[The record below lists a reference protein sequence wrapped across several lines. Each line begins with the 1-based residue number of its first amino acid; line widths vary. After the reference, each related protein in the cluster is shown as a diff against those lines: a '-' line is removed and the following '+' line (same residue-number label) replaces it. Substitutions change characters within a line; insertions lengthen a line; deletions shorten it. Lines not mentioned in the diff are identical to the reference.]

1 MPPRNA
7 AMYFFLSKVL
17 LIIIQPFTWVLVLL
31 LIAVFTKNAKRKQRF
46 LISACVV
53 LYFFSN
59 SLFVKLYAR
68 MWDYPPNTSPQK
80 NYSSI
85 ILLGGFVSEGITGKG
100 EFNNAADRYIQATK
114 LLKGHAASHLLF
126 TGGNGSLNPT
136 LFREGI
142 FVKQELLKM
151 GFADSTL
158 LIDSQ
163 ARNTF
168 ENAANSKALLDSAKL
183 KGPYLLVS
191 SAFHM
196 PRAMLIYRKAGMDV
210 VPYPSHY
217 IVGREI
223 YFGDLMPAIG
233 NFDTWNTYLKELV
246 GYMVARLK

>member
-1 MPPRNA
+1 MPARKH
-7 AMYFFLSKVL
+7 AMYFFFSKVL
-17 LIIIQPFTWVLVLL
+17 LILIQPFTWVVVLL
-31 LIAVFTKNAKRKQRF
+31 LIAVFTRDAKRKQRF
-46 LISACVV
+46 LIGTCVV

-59 SLFVKLYAR
+59 SLFITLYAR
-68 MWDYPPNTSPQK
+68 MWDYPPNISPQK

-85 ILLGGFVSEGITGKG
+85 ILLGGFVSEGDNGKG
-100 EFNNAADRYIQATK
+100 QFNGASDRYIQATK
-114 LLKGHAASHLLF
+114 LLTDHSASHLLF
-126 TGGNGSLNPT
+126 TGGNGSLNPSK
-136 LFREGI
+136 FREGV

-168 ENAANSKALLDSAKL
+168 ENAANSKALLDSAHL
-183 KGPYLLVS
+183 KGPYLLVT

-196 PRAMLIYRKAGMDV
+196 PRAMLIYRKAGMHV

-246 GYMVARLK
+246 GYMVARFK